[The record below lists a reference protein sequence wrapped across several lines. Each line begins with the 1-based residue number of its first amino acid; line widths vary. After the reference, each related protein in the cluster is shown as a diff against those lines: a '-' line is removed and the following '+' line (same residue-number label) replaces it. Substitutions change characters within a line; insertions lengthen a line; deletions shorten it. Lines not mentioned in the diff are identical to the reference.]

1 MTKQVV
7 FAENA
12 PRAAGPYSHA
22 IIANGMVYTAGQ
34 VGIVPAEGTM
44 IEGGIREQTEQVL
57 KNVRTVLEAAGS
69 SLDKVVK
76 TTVFLANMDDFAA
89 MNTIYATFFPDA
101 PPARSTIQA
110 GRLPIGALV
119 EIETIAEL

>member
-1 MTKQVV
+1 
-7 FAENA
+7 
-12 PRAAGPYSHA
+12 
-22 IIANGMVYTAGQ
+22 
-34 VGIVPAEGTM
+34 
-44 IEGGIREQTEQVL
+44 
-57 KNVRTVLEAAGS
+57 
-69 SLDKVVK
+69 
-76 TTVFLANMDDFAA
+76 ANMDDFAA